1 MSNKE
6 FSAMMCT
13 YVLGMIAIIIG
24 IGLWSAM
31 VTIFCD

>member
-13 YVLGMIAIIIG
+13 YILGMIAVIMS
-24 IGLWSAM
+24 IGLWSFLVA
-31 VTIFCD
+31 IFCD

>member
-13 YVLGMIAIIIG
+13 YVLGMSAIIIG
-24 IGLWSAM
+24 IGLFSFLVA
-31 VTIFCD
+31 IFCD